1 MPYLGVFGL
10 EFTKKELLSIW
21 SQHPWICQVAKYREI
36 MKMTKSGTKIALL
49 GYFWAKISKSY
60 SHIWNQSLWFSAIV
74 KFCEETK
81 TPKFGTKNALF
92 ECFWARIF

>member
-1 MPYLGVFGL
+1 
-10 EFTKKELLSIW
+10 
-21 SQHPWICQVAKYREI
+21 
-36 MKMTKSGTKIALL
+36 MTKSGTKIALL

-92 ECFWARIF
+92 VFELESKKKKILSYLKSAPLNLPNCKILRKNKNA